1 MHCSFILSPK
11 QLCVTAEGTLRG
23 HIPAA
28 SGLACCFPGCG
39 PKPVR
44 FFNLPPS
51 VARVPATINEK
62 SPCATCIPAA
72 SGLGLCP
79 SGCGLKPVRFFDHL
93 SELFR
98 CMNQGNQNG
107 IEPEPSGQYW
117 SASLF
122 RCRCFCCCVQGAHF
136 RPQFSKST
144 ISCLPVQSPFES
156 AWQYT
161 VFWFS

>member
-1 MHCSFILSPK
+1 MRDSGRHSQRSHPSRIWLGLSLPGVRTK
-11 QLCVTAEGTLRG
+11 TCPLFRSLVRVRL
-23 HIPAA
+23 A
-28 SGLACCFPGCG
+28 S
-39 PKPVR
+39 
-44 FFNLPPS
+44 
-51 VARVPATINEK
+51 
-62 SPCATCIPAA
+62 CATVDGRFSCETCVPAA